1 MVTGASTRNGSPAKS
16 GAKPEPAAQKSAA
29 RKTTTDL
36 ISPKTKKPATENKPA
51 TDDRPARKGGVPPIS
66 KAKPKEPAPAKSEPE
81 RATPPPKPETVSL
94 IEEKRTKKPET
105 TVSSE
110 TRSVLPP
117 ISKIRAP
124 KPPVI
129 AASKPPV
136 TPEPETVKA
145 PTKPPETAAPE
156 PPAGGRKAGHL
167 EPAVVVCAL

>member
-51 TDDRPARKGGVPPIS
+51 TDDRPARKGGGRPIS

-105 TVSSE
+105 
-110 TRSVLPP
+110 
-117 ISKIRAP
+117 
-124 KPPVI
+124 
-129 AASKPPV
+129 AASPA
-136 TPEPETVKA
+136 TPSRSASVSTSR
-145 PTKPPETAAPE
+145 TATP
-156 PPAGGRKAGHL
+156 
-167 EPAVVVCAL
+167 